1 MFCVVQLYS
10 NLNRYKCG
18 FKCGFKMALSDSKLK
33 GMLKG
38 HTDTKPRKVA
48 DGEGLSV
55 LWRASGKVS
64 FVYRYRIHGK
74 AKNVTLGE
82 YNGEVTGLTLKNART
97 KAQQCK
103 SWRSEGHDPAIQLKV
118 VKDEKLKP
126 MTVADALDYWLVKYA
141 DEKRV
146 NAQKHNQQFQKWII
160 PHIGNLPIKDISKH
174 HWIDCFETRAKKYP
188 VAAGYVLRNV
198 QQALKFCGKRGFE
211 VNRDIFDLDNESI
224 GACKQAKRA
233 RRLVDDSGWDE
244 FTELVKWIDEG
255 KMQPYYRHLLTLL
268 ISFGCRTQ
276 ELRLSK
282 VGEWDLDKMLWI
294 VPAEHNK
301 TRLKDQAKGESGEI
315 MRPVPTALKPF
326 IESLV
331 HNTPNDYLLGQLKQ
345 SPAVSAWGG
354 SVWKQ
359 LGHKNKWRL
368 HDLRRT
374 VATGLNDLGIAPHV
388 VEALLGHSIQGVAG
402 IYNRSQYL
410 PEKLKAL
417 ELWQERLALLRGNTE
432 NVVMLGRAV

>member
-1 MFCVVQLYS
+1 
-10 NLNRYKCG
+10 
-18 FKCGFKMALSDSKLK
+18 MALSDSKLK

-38 HTDTKPRKVA
+38 HSDTKPRKVA

-55 LWRASGKVS
+55 LWRSSGKVT
-64 FVYRYRIHGK
+64 FVFRYRIAGK

-82 YNGEVTGLTLKNART
+82 YNGQDTGLTLKNARV

-103 SWRSEGHDPAIQLKV
+103 GWQNEGHDPAIQLKV
-118 VKDEKLKP
+118 VKDERLKP

-146 NAQKHNQQFQKWII
+146 NAAKHNQQFQKWII

-174 HWIDCFETRAKKYP
+174 HWVDCFETRAKKYP

-198 QQALKFCGKRGFE
+198 QQALRFCAKRGYD

-224 GACKQAKRA
+224 GACKQAKRS
-233 RRLVDDSGWDE
+233 RRLVDDSSWDE
-244 FTELVKWIDEG
+244 FTQLVKWIDDG

-282 VGEWDLDKMLWI
+282 VDEWDLEKMLWI

-301 TRLKDQAKGESGEI
+301 TRIKDQAKGQSGEI
-315 MRPVPTALKPF
+315 MRPIPAALKSF
-326 IESLV
+326 IESLI
-331 HNTPNDYLLGQLKQ
+331 NSTSNEYLLGQLKQ

-354 SVWKQ
+354 QVWKV
-359 LGHKNKWRL
+359 LEHKNKWCL

-374 VATGLNDLGIAPHV
+374 VATGLNDLGVAPHV

-402 IYNRSQYL
+402 IYNHSQYL

-417 ELWQERLALLRGNTE
+417 ELWQDRLALLRGDTD
-432 NVVMLGRAV
+432 NVVMLGRAG